1 MTKVQYEVIG
11 NIAGHK
17 RGSVVSLPDGDVPRP
32 YAGRVRK
39 LPKGAS
45 AGTITVDIEA
55 VGAERVAELVKEAE
69 AEIAKRAEE
78 ADKLAESVL
87 TEAEE
92 KAKAIVAEAESK
104 AAELVKQAGAKAKK

>member
-1 MTKVQYEVIG
+1 MDKVQYEVIG
-11 NIAGHK
+11 SIVGHK
-17 RGSVVSLPDGDVPRP
+17 RGSVISLPDGDVPRS

-45 AGTITVDIEA
+45 VGTIAVDIEA

-69 AEIAKRAEE
+69 AEIAKRTEE

-87 TEAEE
+87 AEAEE

-104 AAELVKQAGAKAKK
+104 AAELVKQAGASGKK